1 MYPRQRSMLALTI
14 AWFPDAGHFSSYCH
28 RVEALEHRSGLDH
41 RHVKLYRSKRRAET
55 SAEIPRWN
63 GTSSFHHIA
72 RPGDL
77 MARTLSVGRR
87 FLSVLVL
94 CIAATCLAIGATLLF
109 QLSIVSRAVSDF
121 SQDETRE
128 RARITHGGQGS
139 LDERL
144 NQAYL
149 KRYDLDPGQYTDS
162 QGHFSPTG
170 ADWQR
175 WRLRTKAAATVM
187 WLGHDPPGTWW
198 TLQQIKCVDRF
209 PEAHADSEP
218 IVDIADACLGQ
229 PH

>member
-14 AWFPDAGHFSSYCH
+14 AWFPDAGHFSSYCR

-87 FLSVLVL
+87 FLWVLVL

-162 QGHFSPTG
+162 QGPTVRAIFHQRAPTG
-170 ADWQR
+170 SD
-175 WRLRTKAAATVM
+175 
-187 WLGHDPPGTWW
+187 GG
-198 TLQQIKCVDRF
+198 F
-209 PEAHADSEP
+209 EP
-218 IVDIADACLGQ
+218 KRPRQ
-229 PH
+229 

>member
-1 MYPRQRSMLALTI
+1 MPQLWREFQKVA
-14 AWFPDAGHFSSYCH
+14 DFSSYCR
-28 RVEALEHRSGLDH
+28 RVEAPEYRSGLDH
-41 RHVKLYRSKRRAET
+41 RHVKLYGLKRGAET

-63 GTSSFHHIA
+63 GTSSFHHMA

-77 MARTLSVGRR
+77 MARTLTIGRR
-87 FLSVLVL
+87 ILWVLVL
-94 CIAATCLAIGATLLF
+94 CIAATCLATGAALLF
-109 QLSIVSRAVSDF
+109 ELSVVSRAVSDF
-121 SQDETRE
+121 SHDETRE
-128 RARITHGGQGS
+128 RARTAHGGQVT

-144 NQAYL
+144 NPAYL
-149 KRYDLDPGQYTDS
+149 KRYDLDPGQYIDS

-198 TLQQIKCVDRF
+198 TLLQNKCVDRS

-218 IVDIADACLGQ
+218 IVDVADACLGQ